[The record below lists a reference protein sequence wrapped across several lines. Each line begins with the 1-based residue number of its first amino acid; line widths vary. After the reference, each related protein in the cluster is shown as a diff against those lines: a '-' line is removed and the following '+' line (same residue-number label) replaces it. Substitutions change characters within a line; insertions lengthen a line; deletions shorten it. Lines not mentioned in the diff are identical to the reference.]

1 MPVTF
6 IQYPKC
12 STCRKAKKWLQDNN
26 IEFSERIINEDNP
39 KKEEL
44 SLWIEKSGL
53 PVSKFFNTSGRL
65 YKELNLKDKVKTAS
79 NEELIEILASDGM
92 LVKRPI
98 LLKDDVV
105 LIGFKEDQWEHQIK

>member
-1 MPVTF
+1 MSVTF

-26 IEFSERIINEDNP
+26 VKFNERIINEDNP

-53 PVSKFFNTSGRL
+53 PISKFFNTSGRL

-79 NEELIEILASDGM
+79 SEELIEILASDGM

-98 LLKDDVV
+98 VLKDDLV
-105 LIGFKEDQWEHQIK
+105 LVGFKEDQWEEQIK

>member
-1 MPVTF
+1 MSVTF

-26 IEFSERIINEDNP
+26 IEFNERIINEDNP

-53 PVSKFFNTSGRL
+53 PIAKFFNTSGRL
-65 YKELNLKDKVKTAS
+65 YKELNLKDKVKVAS
-79 NEELIEILASDGM
+79 REELIDILASDGM

-98 LLKDDVV
+98 VLKDDIV
-105 LIGFKEDQWEHQIK
+105 LVGFKEEQWEGQIK

>member
-1 MPVTF
+1 MSVTF

-26 IEFSERIINEDNP
+26 VEFSERIINEDNP

-53 PVSKFFNTSGRL
+53 PISKFFNTSGRL

-98 LLKDDVV
+98 ILKDDLV
-105 LIGFKEDQWEHQIK
+105 LIGFKEDQWEEQIK

>member
-1 MPVTF
+1 MNVTF

-12 STCRKAKKWLQDNN
+12 STCRKAKKWLQDND
-26 IEFSERIINEDNP
+26 IDFVDRIINEDNP

-44 SLWIEKSGL
+44 KLWLGKSGL
-53 PVSKFFNTSGRL
+53 SINKFFNTSGRL

-79 NEELIEILASDGM
+79 EDELLQILSTDGM

-98 LLKDDVV
+98 LIKGDTV
-105 LIGFKEDQWEHQIK
+105 LVGFKEEQWEEHIK

>member
-1 MPVTF
+1 MSVTF

-26 IEFSERIINEDNP
+26 IEFNERIINEDNP

-53 PVSKFFNTSGRL
+53 PINKFFNTSGRL

-79 NEELIEILASDGM
+79 NEELIEVLASDGM

-98 LLKDDVV
+98 ILKDDVV
-105 LIGFKEDQWEHQIK
+105 LIGFKEEQWEDKIK